1 MPAPSRILLAVDSF
15 EMSKPV
21 CDMTLLSRPTGRPA
35 TRLSNTV
42 PDGESNM
49 NAEAATRANAGT
61 DGGDRRLQALGTK
74 HEASH
79 RNGAS
84 QTQRAPA
91 SVARRDGRSRRM
103 RHAAFGPSRRA
114 FLGHH
119 DRSVPPALFPARATR
134 LRRSRACAV
143 FNCGRLTLLDEVPSV
158 RAVADARVA
167 VLASGE
173 GTNLQA
179 LLDDPFVGPWVVLA
193 VSDRANARA
202 LERARSHEVET
213 VFLDPSAH
221 DDRVSFD
228 RALLEVL
235 LARSIDVVA
244 LAGFMRIVGP
254 DVVRAF
260 AGRILNVHPAL
271 LPAFPGTTSVADALA
286 WGVKLTGVTV
296 HFVDEE
302 VDHGPIVFQDAVP
315 VLPGDD
321 WDSLEERVH
330 EAEHRLLP
338 AAIRALVE
346 GRIRIE
352 GRIVR
357 VLEKAPA

>member
-1 MPAPSRILLAVDSF
+1 M
-15 EMSKPV
+15 
-21 CDMTLLSRPTGRPA
+21 
-35 TRLSNTV
+35 
-42 PDGESNM
+42 
-49 NAEAATRANAGT
+49 
-61 DGGDRRLQALGTK
+61 
-74 HEASH
+74 
-79 RNGAS
+79 
-84 QTQRAPA
+84 
-91 SVARRDGRSRRM
+91 
-103 RHAAFGPSRRA
+103 
-114 FLGHH
+114 
-119 DRSVPPALFPARATR
+119 
-134 LRRSRACAV
+134 
-143 FNCGRLTLLDEVPSV
+143 PSV

-179 LLDDPFVGPWVVLA
+179 LLDDPVVGPWVVLA
-193 VSDRANARA
+193 VSDRADARA
-202 LERARSHEVET
+202 IERASSHEIET

-228 RALLEVL
+228 RTLLEIL

-254 DVVRAF
+254 DVVRVF

-330 EAEHRLLP
+330 DAEHRLLP

-346 GRIRIE
+346 GRITIE